1 METLNLTTNPDKET
15 KMKIENPII
24 AALNANLE
32 SVLHVVDTNYRSYL
46 QTIIYRVA
54 ECTGNIDKA
63 FPSPSANLSHNEYHA
78 KSVLRHLAR
87 EIHIL
92 PPVYLSD
99 LHLLS
104 EGVDQNGVDF
114 LVKRHQKDT
123 IERYEQYVN
132 KLINKVGDCDSVTVA
147 GDLWNYSILTIT
159 NGAVVERWK
168 TSMILNVSKNGKVF
182 NQFPTRK
189 IM

>member
-1 METLNLTTNPDKET
+1 
-15 KMKIENPII
+15 MKIENPII
-24 AALNANLE
+24 TVLNANLE
-32 SVLHVVDTNYRSYL
+32 ELLHVVDTNYRAYL
-46 QTIIYRVA
+46 QTIIDRVVA
-54 ECTGNIDKA
+54 CDSNIDKA

-78 KSVLRHLAR
+78 KSVLRYLAK

-92 PPVYLSD
+92 PPVHPSHLP
-99 LHLLS
+99 LLS

-132 KLINKVGDCDSVTVA
+132 KLINKVGDCDSATVT

-159 NGAVVERWK
+159 KGAVVERWK

-189 IM
+189 IK